1 MAEVLSQS
9 EIDALLSAIHSGEMD
24 MEATLDEGPELK
36 IKPYDFRTA
45 GRFSKEQIRTLTLIY
60 ENFARLFTTYLS
72 GTLRAICQVD
82 ILGVEE
88 LKFQEFVNAL
98 PDPVI
103 LAILS
108 QQPFDGPA
116 LLEISPDVAY
126 ALINR
131 LLGGGGNGSSG
142 HAEGSRN
149 FTEIEIV
156 LLERIVRQFI
166 RLFGEAW
173 EKVIAVDVS
182 LERIETSAQ
191 FAQIVALGETV
202 AVITLN
208 VQIGEAEGL
217 VNICLPYLALE
228 PVAKQLN
235 TKLLFQI
242 DTERRVL
249 TPMGNDIRQRIAHTR
264 LPVTAEFNTT
274 PASVRDILTLQE
286 GDVIQLDH
294 KVGEALVVKI
304 GHLAKFHAAMG
315 VRDRKYAVM
324 ISGVIREEE
333 LDRE

>member
-1 MAEVLSQS
+1 LAEVLSQN
-9 EIDALLSAIHSGEMD
+9 EIDALLSAINSGEMD

-36 IKPYDFRTA
+36 VKPYDFRTA

-88 LKFQEFVNAL
+88 LKFQEFMNGL

-103 LAILS
+103 LSILS
-108 QQPFDGPA
+108 MQPLDGPA

-131 LLGGGGNGSSG
+131 LLGGSGGG
-142 HAEGSRN
+142 ARVEGPWN

-156 LLERIVRQFI
+156 LLERVVRQFI

-173 EKVIAVDVS
+173 EKVIAVEVS
-182 LERIETSAQ
+182 LDRIETSAQ
-191 FAQIVALGETV
+191 FAQIAALGETV

-208 VQIGEAEGL
+208 VRIGESEGL
-217 VNICLPYLALE
+217 INICLPYLALE
-228 PVAKQLN
+228 PIAKQLN

-249 TPMGNDIRQRIAHTR
+249 TPMGSDIQRRIARTR
-264 LPVTAEFNTT
+264 LPVTAAFNTT
-274 PASVRDILTLQE
+274 SANMRDILNLQE
-286 GDVIQLDH
+286 GDVIRLDH
-294 KVGEALVVKI
+294 KVGEVLTVRI
-304 GHLAKFHAAMG
+304 GHLAKFQAAMG
-315 VRDRKYAVM
+315 VRDRRYAVM

>member
-1 MAEVLSQS
+1 LAEVLSQS
-9 EIDALLSAIHSGEMD
+9 EIDALLSAIHSGEVD
-24 MEATLDEGPELK
+24 MGATLDEGPEFK
-36 IKPYDFRTA
+36 VKPYDFRTA

-88 LKFQEFVNAL
+88 LKFQEFMNGL
-98 PDPVI
+98 PNPVI
-103 LAILS
+103 LSILS
-108 QQPFDGPA
+108 MQPLDGPG

-131 LLGGGGNGSSG
+131 LLGGSGG
-142 HAEGSRN
+142 AQVEGPRN

-156 LLERIVRQFI
+156 LLERVVRQFI

-182 LERIETSAQ
+182 LDRIETSAQ
-191 FAQIVALGETV
+191 FAQIVALTETV

-208 VQIGEAEGL
+208 VRIGEAEGL
-217 VNICLPYLALE
+217 INICLPYLALE
-228 PVAKQLN
+228 PIAKQLN

-249 TPMGNDIRQRIAHTR
+249 TPMGSDIQRRIARTR
-264 LPVTAEFNTT
+264 LPVTAAFNTT
-274 PASVRDILTLQE
+274 SASMQEILSLQE
-286 GDVIQLDH
+286 GDVIRLDH
-294 KVGEALVVKI
+294 KVGEALTVKI
-304 GHLAKFHAAMG
+304 GHLAKFQAAMG
-315 VRDRKYAVM
+315 LRDRRYAVM
-324 ISGVIREEE
+324 ISGIIREEE